1 MTKFKDFF
9 LYLIFLLSF
18 NSISVAEDKYFNEGL
33 KLFNEEK
40 YEDAKFLFERSIVF
54 DPKASESYLYL
65 AKIYEVEKNS
75 KKEEKN
81 IETTLLLDP
90 TNEEALLMSMR
101 IALEKTNYSKVKSL
115 SETFSRVCKKLCNE
129 KNEIIETLNNLEPKN
144 ESW

>member
-9 LYLIFLLSF
+9 LFLIFVLSF

-129 KNEIIETLNNLEPKN
+129 KNEIIENLNNLEPKN
-144 ESW
+144 ES

>member
-9 LYLIFLLSF
+9 LFLIFVLSF

-54 DPKASESYLYL
+54 DPKSSESYLYL

-144 ESW
+144 ES

>member
-1 MTKFKDFF
+1 MTKFKKFF
-9 LYLIFLLSF
+9 LFFIFVLSF
-18 NSISVAEDKYFNEGL
+18 NSISLAEDKYFNEGL

-144 ESW
+144 ES

>member
-1 MTKFKDFF
+1 MTKFKNFF
-9 LYLIFLLSF
+9 LFFIFVLSF
-18 NSISVAEDKYFNEGL
+18 NSISLAEDKYFNEGL

-144 ESW
+144 ES

>member
-9 LYLIFLLSF
+9 LFLIFVLSF

-115 SETFSRVCKKLCNE
+115 SENFSRVCKKLCNE
-129 KNEIIETLNNLEPKN
+129 KNEIIETLKNLEPKK
-144 ESW
+144 

>member
-1 MTKFKDFF
+1 MTKFKNFF
-9 LYLIFLLSF
+9 LFFIFVLSF

-144 ESW
+144 ES

>member
-9 LYLIFLLSF
+9 LFLIFVLSF

-65 AKIYEVEKNS
+65 AKIYKVEKNS

-144 ESW
+144 ES

>member
-1 MTKFKDFF
+1 MTKFKKFF
-9 LYLIFLLSF
+9 LFFILVLSF
-18 NSISVAEDKYFNEGL
+18 NSISLAEDKYFNEGL

-90 TNEEALLMSMR
+90 TNEEALLMCMR

-144 ESW
+144 ES

>member
-1 MTKFKDFF
+1 MTKFKKFF
-9 LYLIFLLSF
+9 LFFIFVLSF
-18 NSISVAEDKYFNEGL
+18 NSISLAEDKYFNEGL

-129 KNEIIETLNNLEPKN
+129 KNEIIETLKNLEPKK
-144 ESW
+144 

>member
-9 LYLIFLLSF
+9 LFLIFVLSF

-129 KNEIIETLNNLEPKN
+129 KNEILETLDNLEPKN
-144 ESW
+144 ES

>member
-1 MTKFKDFF
+1 MTKFKNFF
-9 LYLIFLLSF
+9 LFLIFVLSF
-18 NSISVAEDKYFNEGL
+18 NSISVAEDKYYNEGL

-144 ESW
+144 ES

>member
-1 MTKFKDFF
+1 MTKIKNFF
-9 LYLIFLLSF
+9 LFLIFVLSF

-33 KLFNEEK
+33 KLFKEEK

-115 SETFSRVCKKLCNE
+115 SETFSKVCKKLCNE

-144 ESW
+144 ES

>member
-1 MTKFKDFF
+1 MTKFKNFF
-9 LYLIFLLSF
+9 LFLIFVLSF

-33 KLFNEEK
+33 KLFNEKK

-144 ESW
+144 ES

>member
-1 MTKFKDFF
+1 MTKIKNFF
-9 LYLIFLLSF
+9 LFLIIVLSF
-18 NSISVAEDKYFNEGL
+18 NTISLAEDKYFNEGL
-33 KLFNEEK
+33 KFFNEEK

-54 DPKASESYLYL
+54 DPKASDSYLYL
-65 AKIYEVEKNS
+65 AKIYEVEKDS

-144 ESW
+144 ES

>member
-1 MTKFKDFF
+1 MTKFKNFF
-9 LYLIFLLSF
+9 LFLIFVLSF

-40 YEDAKFLFERSIVF
+40 YEDAKFLFEISIVF

-144 ESW
+144 ES

>member
-1 MTKFKDFF
+1 MIKFKNFF
-9 LYLIFLLSF
+9 LFLIFVLSF

-144 ESW
+144 ES

>member
-1 MTKFKDFF
+1 MTKIKKFF
-9 LYLIFLLSF
+9 LFLIFVLSF
-18 NSISVAEDKYFNEGL
+18 NSISLAEDKYFNEGL

-144 ESW
+144 ES

>member
-1 MTKFKDFF
+1 MTKFKNFF
-9 LYLIFLLSF
+9 LFLIFVLSF
-18 NSISVAEDKYFNEGL
+18 NSISLAEDKYFNEGL

-54 DPKASESYLYL
+54 DPKASNSYLYL

-144 ESW
+144 ES

>member
-1 MTKFKDFF
+1 MTKIKNFF
-9 LYLIFLLSF
+9 LFLIFLLSF
-18 NSISVAEDKYFNEGL
+18 NSISLAEDKYFNEGL

-144 ESW
+144 ES

>member
-1 MTKFKDFF
+1 MTKFKNFF
-9 LYLIFLLSF
+9 LFLIFLLSF
-18 NSISVAEDKYFNEGL
+18 NSVSVAEDKYFNEGL
-33 KLFNEEK
+33 RLFNEEK

-144 ESW
+144 ES

>member
-1 MTKFKDFF
+1 MTKIKNFF
-9 LYLIFLLSF
+9 LFLIFLLSF

-144 ESW
+144 ES

>member
-1 MTKFKDFF
+1 MTKFKNFF
-9 LYLIFLLSF
+9 LFLIFVLSF
-18 NSISVAEDKYFNEGL
+18 NSTSLAEDKYFNEGL

-144 ESW
+144 ES

>member
-1 MTKFKDFF
+1 MTKFKKFF
-9 LYLIFLLSF
+9 LFFIFVLSF
-18 NSISVAEDKYFNEGL
+18 NSISLAEDKYFNEGL

-129 KNEIIETLNNLEPKN
+129 KNEIIENLNNLEPKN
-144 ESW
+144 ES

>member
-1 MTKFKDFF
+1 MTKIKKFF
-9 LYLIFLLSF
+9 LFLIFVLSF
-18 NSISVAEDKYFNEGL
+18 NSISLAEDKYFNEGL

-129 KNEIIETLNNLEPKN
+129 KNEIIETLKNLEPKK
-144 ESW
+144 

>member
-1 MTKFKDFF
+1 MTKIKNFF
-9 LYLIFLLSF
+9 SFLIIVLSF
-18 NSISVAEDKYFNEGL
+18 NSISLAEDKYFNEGL

-129 KNEIIETLNNLEPKN
+129 KNEIIETLKNLEPKK
-144 ESW
+144 

>member
-1 MTKFKDFF
+1 MIKFKNFF
-9 LYLIFLLSF
+9 LFLIFVLSF
-18 NSISVAEDKYFNEGL
+18 NSISLAEDKYFNEGL

-144 ESW
+144 ES

>member
-1 MTKFKDFF
+1 M
-9 LYLIFLLSF
+9 
-18 NSISVAEDKYFNEGL
+18 
-33 KLFNEEK
+33 
-40 YEDAKFLFERSIVF
+40 
-54 DPKASESYLYL
+54 YL

-144 ESW
+144 ES

>member
-1 MTKFKDFF
+1 MTKFKNFF
-9 LYLIFLLSF
+9 LFLIFVLSF

-90 TNEEALLMSMR
+90 TNEEALLMSMK

-144 ESW
+144 ES

>member
-9 LYLIFLLSF
+9 LFLIFVLSF
-18 NSISVAEDKYFNEGL
+18 NSISLAEDKYFNEGL

-144 ESW
+144 ES

>member
-1 MTKFKDFF
+1 MIKIKNFF
-9 LYLIFLLSF
+9 LFLIFLLSF

-144 ESW
+144 ES